1 MLSSNSRATNAPGLS
16 CARQGPCSSLM
27 KSKPCMACPSSRGS
41 PLSVRTDW
49 LVSPN
54 APYQEPSLLHLLGR
68 ARKNGERPT
77 LGARPLT
84 VTHGYT
90 PEMLRDVTGAI
101 ARPEERVVTLGL
113 RLGYCDVRGRGSIQ

>member
-1 MLSSNSRATNAPGLS
+1 MLSSNSQATSAPGLS
-16 CARQGPCSSLM
+16 CARQGPCSSSMRL
-27 KSKPCMACPSSRGS
+27 KPCMACPSSRGS
-41 PLSVRTDW
+41 PFPARTDW

-90 PEMLRDVTGAI
+90 QSCQRADRSSVFLPQVCSDSVLNR
-101 ARPEERVVTLGL
+101 
-113 RLGYCDVRGRGSIQ
+113 